1 MSLLYCIKGEGH
13 SRLTIKLAEE
23 VGQISRLG
31 LQRRLATVSHALTS
45 SMRNVYVAV
54 RCPSASLSVCPVD
67 RQQQ

>member
-23 VGQISRLG
+23 VSQISR